1 MADIKN
7 DIPADC
13 SANIYVETD
22 ANAVDGLDRSHAAT
36 DAWYHNGIEWYDY
49 ATG

>member
-1 MADIKN
+1 MNIFVELDDDKIADL
-7 DIPADC
+7 
-13 SANIYVETD
+13 S
-22 ANAVDGLDRSHAAT
+22 RSHAAT